1 MYIRLAHRR
10 GASGIFKSLTPGSKH
25 MATEDAGIYARE
37 FDVIDRYIQIG
48 VASSKVL
55 RVTFPETPEEGALS
69 EHPLLDRLEAY
80 LTARE
85 EDGFDDVQVA
95 LTVPT
100 DQRRVL
106 ESVRDV
112 PFGKSIDMDALT
124 RMTSGLSHEDD
135 ADLET
140 VRTALRENPA
150 PIFVPDHRI
159 VNASGATPPEVAER
173 LRSIEGL

>member
-1 MYIRLAHRR
+1 
-10 GASGIFKSLTPGSKH
+10 

-37 FDVIDRYIQIG
+37 FESIGRHIQIG

-55 RVTFPETPEEGALS
+55 RVTFPETPDAGATA
-69 EHPLLDRLEAY
+69 EHPLLDRLDAY
-80 LTARE
+80 LSNRE
-85 EDGFDDVQVA
+85 QDGFDDVQVA

-112 PFGKSIDMDALT
+112 PFGKTIGIDALA

-135 ADLET
+135 GDRGT

-150 PIFVPDHRI
+150 PVFIPDHRI
-159 VNASGATPPEVAER
+159 RDAPGATPPDVTER
-173 LRSIEGL
+173 LRAVEGL

>member
-1 MYIRLAHRR
+1 
-10 GASGIFKSLTPGSKH
+10 

-37 FDVIDRYIQIG
+37 FESIGRHIQIG

-55 RVTFPETPEEGALS
+55 RLTFPETPDPGATT
-69 EHPLLDRLEAY
+69 EHPLLDRLESY
-80 LTARE
+80 LARRE

-112 PFGKSIDMDALT
+112 PFGKTIDIDALT
-124 RMTSGLSHEDD
+124 RMTSGLSHDDD
-135 ADLET
+135 ADLDT

-150 PIFVPDHRI
+150 PIFIPDHRI
-159 VNASGATPPEVAER
+159 SDGPGATPPDVVEQ
-173 LRSIEGL
+173 LRAIEGL

>member
-1 MYIRLAHRR
+1 
-10 GASGIFKSLTPGSKH
+10 

-37 FDVIDRYIQIG
+37 FAPIERHVQIG
-48 VASSKVL
+48 IASSKVL
-55 RVTFPETPEEGALS
+55 RVTFPGTPDAAATT
-69 EHPLLDRLEAY
+69 EHPLLDRLDAY
-80 LTARE
+80 LSNRE
-85 EDGFDDVQVA
+85 QDGFDDVQVA

-112 PFGKSIDMDALT
+112 PFGKAIDIDALT

-135 ADLET
+135 GDLET

-150 PIFVPDHRI
+150 PIFIPDHRI
-159 VNASGATPPEVAER
+159 SDGPGATPPDVVEQ
-173 LRSIEGL
+173 LRVIEGL

>member
-1 MYIRLAHRR
+1 M
-10 GASGIFKSLTPGSKH
+10 
-25 MATEDAGIYARE
+25 TEDAGIYARE
-37 FDVIDRYIQIG
+37 FAPIDRHIQIG

-55 RVTFPETPEEGALS
+55 RVTFPETPDAAARA
-69 EHPLLDRLEAY
+69 EHPLLDRLDAY
-80 LTARE
+80 LSNRE
-85 EDGFDDVQVA
+85 QDGFDDVQVA

-112 PFGKSIDMDALT
+112 PFGKAIDIDALT

-135 ADLET
+135 GDLQT

-150 PIFVPDHRI
+150 PIFIPDHRI
-159 VNASGATPPEVAER
+159 SDGPGATPPDVVEQ
-173 LRSIEGL
+173 LRVIEGLP

>member
-1 MYIRLAHRR
+1 MI
-10 GASGIFKSLTPGSKH
+10 
-25 MATEDAGIYARE
+25 EDAGIYARE
-37 FDVIDRYIQIG
+37 FAPIDRHVQIG
-48 VASSKVL
+48 VASSKLL
-55 RVTFPETPEEGALS
+55 RVTFPETPDAKATTD
-69 EHPLLDRLEAY
+69 HPLLDRLDAY
-80 LTARE
+80 LAARE

-112 PFGKSIDMDALT
+112 PFGKAIGIDALT

-135 ADLET
+135 GDLET

-150 PIFVPDHRI
+150 PIFIPDHRI
-159 VNASGATPPEVAER
+159 SDGPGATPPDVVEQ
-173 LRSIEGL
+173 LRAIEGLR